1 MLETIAYI
9 DIERQRETRVWCSE
23 CCLSAVWRV
32 GGRRRPQSRRSR
44 GARVGPRSC
53 ASVAEA
59 LREALVPRYTTHIES
74 TLNSTRARPR
84 ARSFIF
90 ETSLVRATRHGRSPP
105 TCLHTREKERKA
117 SKAASAGQC
126 SAAQRGAA
134 EGRFEHR
141 LLPAIIPPSLG
152 AALGH
157 ARSWPALG
165 LQARAPEPP

>member
-1 MLETIAYI
+1 MLCG
-9 DIERQRETRVWCSE
+9 VWGGGADRS
-23 CCLSAVWRV
+23 LGAVAAPVWGLARAPASLKLF
-32 GGRRRPQSRRSR
+32 GRPSSLDSRRFDVS
-44 GARVGPRSC
+44 S
-53 ASVAEA
+53 
-59 LREALVPRYTTHIES
+59 THIES

-165 LQARAPEPP
+165 LQARAPDTTLTLPFEQLRHQPGPLSLHG

>member
-1 MLETIAYI
+1 MLCGVWGGGADRSLGAVAAPVWGLARAPASLKLFGRPSSPSITITY
-9 DIERQRETRVWCSE
+9 S
-23 CCLSAVWRV
+23 
-32 GGRRRPQSRRSR
+32 G
-44 GARVGPRSC
+44 
-53 ASVAEA
+53 
-59 LREALVPRYTTHIES
+59 

-165 LQARAPEPP
+165 LQARAPDTTLTLPFEQLRHQPGPLSLHG